1 MATPGNT
8 DDPFGWLRNWSFFG
22 APQTLTQSILP
33 NWSLISVS
41 EANSSAPETER
52 RIVAQDSYGRQ
63 IGRMMD
69 AVEVLIAERPPGAP
83 HVPAF
88 ADLAELK
95 ARIDAVKREGATE
108 RLDRVRQDLAT
119 LKADNRPE
127 YDRQVAAL
135 RALIGD

>member
-1 MATPGNT
+1 
-8 DDPFGWLRNWSFFG
+8 
-22 APQTLTQSILP
+22 
-33 NWSLISVS
+33 
-41 EANSSAPETER
+41 
-52 RIVAQDSYGRQ
+52 
-63 IGRMMD
+63 MD